1 MKTNCSYESYGRG
14 SKETWARER
23 NRWWRNC
30 LLGTM
35 YARSRWFDGQH
46 HNPNKLADVGRFF
59 FAAGGVVGRARVH
72 RSFLNGRVHG
82 SQTRAGVCDGSK
94 NERESYNRC
103 GDDGKFVEHVLV
115 CRLTVQKRL
124 SIIHMRTGFSD
135 YHAGMI
141 ATRVDHSLIRRNRSA
156 FAITETELNVM
167 AALAMIGL
175 NRSPKNGYKT
185 PAAMGTP
192 ITL

>member
-1 MKTNCSYESYGRG
+1 MKTKFSCKSCGRG
-14 SKETWARER
+14 SNEAWARER

-35 YARSRWFDGQH
+35 YSRNRWFDGQH
-46 HNPNKLADVGRFF
+46 RDPNKLADIGWFF
-59 FAAGGVVGRARVH
+59 FATRRVVGRTHVH
-72 RSFLNGRVHG
+72 RSFLNGGIRG

-124 SIIHMRTGFSD
+124 SIINTQECFLRRLKSSVTLEIESQVDSTQPQRIRDHRDRAERHRGASD
-135 YHAGMI
+135 NWAQ
-141 ATRVDHSLIRRNRSA
+141 
-156 FAITETELNVM
+156 
-167 AALAMIGL
+167 
-175 NRSPKNGYKT
+175 
-185 PAAMGTP
+185 
-192 ITL
+192 